1 MGKADKTNAMRML
14 DQKKIEYTVHN
25 YSQTGMVAGEDVA
38 QVLGENPEEV
48 FKTLVTVGKS
58 KQNYVFLVPVC
69 KELNLKKAASA
80 VGEKNIEMIK
90 SKDLLGLTGYVHGG
104 CSPLGM
110 KKLFTTVIDS
120 SAQSREKIFFSAGKI
135 GYQIEIAVK
144 DIEKAIKYNFF
155 DICD

>member
-1 MGKADKTNAMRML
+1 MAKVEKTNAMRIL
-14 DQKKIEYTVHN
+14 DQKKIQYTVHD
-25 YSQTGMVAGEDVA
+25 YSQSGMIAGEDVA
-38 QVLGENPEEV
+38 QVLGENPEDV

-90 SKDLLGLTGYVHGG
+90 SKDLLGLTGYIHGG
-104 CSPLGM
+104 CSPVGM
-110 KKLFTTVIDS
+110 KKIFPTVIDS
-120 SAQSREKIFFSAGKI
+120 SAQDKEKIFFSAGKI
-135 GYQIEIAVK
+135 GYQVEINVC
-144 DIEKAIKYNFF
+144 DIEKVVKYKFF